1 MSQNLLENI
10 LKYIMG
16 LTFDILLATGLV
28 ICKKE
33 DDYEQSEITIN
44 NNNIHIKKERLKISQ
59 AQELF
64 YRNEN
69 NENKEELEEFFGITK
84 TR

>member
-1 MSQNLLENI
+1 MNEQNI
-10 LKYIMG
+10 
-16 LTFDILLATGLV
+16 
-28 ICKKE
+28 
-33 DDYEQSEITIN
+33 Q
-44 NNNIHIKKERLKISQ
+44 IKKERLRVSE

-69 NENKEELEEFFGITK
+69 NEDKEALKEFFGITK